1 MLYLSIW
8 FDFVDGSIA
17 RANNKSSKIGHY
29 LDDFGADLSRLI
41 IIILFGYLSKIEI
54 LLILSILS
62 GFVIVYL
69 IPNTLKLINFGKF
82 RPLMILIYSN
92 SLSLI
97 SVRFMTIVLPASFL
111 ALAYYNVKTSS
122 IGIYGA
128 GVYIFL
134 ATVWILFCIPH
145 YASEDN
151 IEKKIKNH

>member
-1 MLYLSIW
+1 
-8 FDFVDGSIA
+8 
-17 RANNKSSKIGHY
+17 
-29 LDDFGADLSRLI
+29 
-41 IIILFGYLSKIEI
+41 
-54 LLILSILS
+54 
-62 GFVIVYL
+62 
-69 IPNTLKLINFGKF
+69 
-82 RPLMILIYSN
+82 MILIYSN

-151 IEKKIKNH
+151 IEKK